1 MANLDQKTMLLEQA
15 YNDIKEICKK
25 FQDETGSSDF
35 EVKVL
40 LTELAGLWEVEE
52 KNNKFG
58 FRK

>member
-52 KNNKFG
+52 KNNKFR